1 MRAAFLTCVIAS
13 VSAQT
18 RVEHELVDRPAID
31 SATRCAFVD
40 TSLVFERDG
49 TVVSWDIFASRT
61 GRLSLQ
67 VYRPTQTDGGVS
79 TYQVVCDSLIKAK
92 TADVI
97 VHYELAADDRCN
109 VQAGDVIGTLHA
121 APLFPLP
128 LSSRYRSDKSSW
140 RRLVP
145 SGSWD
150 YRLCRRGRWSGH
162 VELSNPTAGARR
174 RHRLF
179 GRRSAHLLYRC
190 HRQLRRVVCRG

>member
-1 MRAAFLTCVIAS
+1 MRAAVLACVIAA

-18 RVEHELVDRPAID
+18 RVEHELVDRASTD
-31 SATRCAFVD
+31 GATRCAFVD

-49 TVVSWDIFASRT
+49 TVVLWDIFASRT
-61 GRLSLQ
+61 GRISLQ

-92 TADVI
+92 TSDVI

-109 VQAGDVIGTLHA
+109 VRAGDVIGTLHVA
-121 APLFPLP
+121 LVPLP
-128 LSSRYRSDKSSW
+128 LSSRYMSDKSSW

-150 YRLCRRGRWSGH
+150 YRLCRRGKWLCL
-162 VELSNPTAGARR
+162 VELSNPAAGTRR

-179 GRRSAHLLYRC
+179 NRRSAHLLYRC
-190 HRQLRRVVCRG
+190 HRQLRRVVCCS